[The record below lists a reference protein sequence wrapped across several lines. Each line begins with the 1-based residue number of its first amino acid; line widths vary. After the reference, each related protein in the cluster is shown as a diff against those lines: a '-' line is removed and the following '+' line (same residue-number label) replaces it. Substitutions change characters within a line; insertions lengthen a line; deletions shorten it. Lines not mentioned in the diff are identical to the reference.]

1 MISTSPSLRPIALV
15 VLDMA
20 GTTVADPGLTEMA
33 FVSALREQDVESGS
47 RELAT
52 MLAHIRAT
60 MGEPVLS
67 VLTRVFAGDENR
79 AKGGLKSFDA
89 RYAEFA
95 DAGQLVAMPGAA
107 YAIEVLRESG
117 IQVALTTG
125 FSAATQICILD
136 TLGWHDVADVTVRA
150 DEAQPNSVSA
160 AAQALGI
167 DDPALIA
174 TVGDT
179 AYDIECGRRA
189 GAKFVAGV
197 LTGAHSGE
205 TLQAAG
211 ATHLLQAAMSLP
223 EFITPAGRD
232 EASEATEAG

>member
-1 MISTSPSLRPIALV
+1 VITTSPSLRPIALV

-20 GTTVADPGLTEMA
+20 GTTVVDAGLTELA
-33 FVSALREQDVESGS
+33 FTSALREQDVESGS
-47 RELAT
+47 RELGS

-67 VLTRVFAGDENR
+67 VLTRVFAGDEGR

-107 YAIEVLRESG
+107 YAIEVLRGSG
-117 IQVALTTG
+117 IQVALTSG
-125 FSAATQICILD
+125 FSAVTQQCILD
-136 TLGWHDVADVTVRA
+136 TLHWHDVADATVRA
-150 DEAQPNSVSA
+150 DGSRDDPVTA

-179 AYDIECGRRA
+179 AFDIECGRRA

-197 LTGAHSGE
+197 LTGAHSGT

-223 EFITPAGRD
+223 EFITPARRED
-232 EASEATEAG
+232 